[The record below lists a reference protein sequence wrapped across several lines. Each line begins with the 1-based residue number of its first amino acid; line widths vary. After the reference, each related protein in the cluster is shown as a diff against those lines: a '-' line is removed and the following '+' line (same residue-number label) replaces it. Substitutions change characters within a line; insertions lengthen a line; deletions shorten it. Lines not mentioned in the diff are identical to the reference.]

1 MLVGRISGFARV
13 GGRRTRTGPL
23 QPVRTLRTRHYET
36 IYMTNR
42 IIRLQNIV
50 EEVLKHHPEEDTSLI
65 EKAYVFSAKAHEG
78 QLRLSGEPYL
88 SHPLEVAYALAQMG
102 LGPVTVS
109 AGLLHDT
116 VEDSAATLDDLE
128 EYFGDEVTDVVNGV
142 TKIGMLTFGDRQTQQ
157 AEYIR
162 KMILSMSHD
171 IRVLL
176 VKLAD
181 RVHNMRTLEY
191 MEPDKRK
198 RIARE
203 TLEIYAPLAGRLGM
217 FRLKAE
223 LEDLSFFYLEP
234 EAYQQLQEGLSRKR
248 GDLEKYIQDICQLL
262 REKLEEHHLKGEV
275 SGRLKNYYSIY
286 RKLQAQQISL
296 DELYDLLAFRIV
308 VETVAECYEAL
319 GVIHAIFRPV
329 PGRLKDYIGMP
340 KANMYQSI
348 HTTVIGQFGE
358 RLEVQIRTRE
368 MHRVAEEGI
377 AAHWSY
383 KERRAYHEKDA
394 ERFTWLKQMVDL
406 QKELKNPQELLEG
419 VRLEL
424 YPEEVYV
431 FTPTGD
437 VKELPRGAT
446 LVDFAY
452 AIHTEVGNRC
462 TGAKVNGRMV
472 PLRTELANGDTV
484 EIITSPHHHPSRDWL
499 QFVKTTKARHKIRQ
513 WLKAAEREQSIA
525 LGKEL
530 LERELRKSGASLQKL
545 VKDGEELKRVTQEFS
560 FVGVDDLLA
569 AIGHGKLSPGQ
580 ITGKLFRVAQ
590 PPEEVQPEPERKE
603 KPKDAGGSLRIKDLD
618 DMLVRL
624 ANCCQPIPGD
634 AIMGYITRGQGVT
647 IHRSDCPYLAST
659 ESFRQIPAEWDGGGG
674 PGKLY
679 PVKIQVVTVDKP
691 GLLADITSAL
701 KSADVNVTKASVE
714 TQDNKGIAKFTIQVG
729 DQQHLEKV
737 FGSLKRLKEVISV
750 RRLTG

>member
-1 MLVGRISGFARV
+1 MA
-13 GGRRTRTGPL
+13 
-23 QPVRTLRTRHYET
+23 
-36 IYMTNR
+36 NR
-42 IIRLQNIV
+42 IIRLQDII
-50 EEVLKHHPEEDTSLI
+50 EEVLRHYPKADTAVI
-65 EKAYVFSAKAHEG
+65 EKAYVFSARAHEG

-88 SHPLEVAYALAQMG
+88 LHPLEVAYLLAQMG
-102 LGPVTVS
+102 LGAATVS

-128 EYFGDEVTDVVNGV
+128 EYFGVEVTDIVNGV
-142 TKIGMLTFGDRQTQQ
+142 TKIGQLSFGDRQTQQ

-162 KMILSMSHD
+162 KMILSMSYD

-181 RVHNMRTLEY
+181 RVHNMRTLGF
-191 MEPDKRK
+191 MEPAARK
-198 RIARE
+198 RVALE
-203 TLEIYAPLAGRLGM
+203 TQEIYAPLAGRLGM
-217 FRLKAE
+217 FRIKAE

-234 EAYQQLQEGLSRKR
+234 EAYQQIQEGLSRKR
-248 GDLEKYIQDICQLL
+248 GDLEKYILEVCQLL
-262 REKLEEHHLKGEV
+262 REKLAEHGIKDEV
-275 SGRLKNYYSIY
+275 SGRLKTFYSIY
-286 RKLQAQQISL
+286 RKLQAQQITL
-296 DELYDLLAFRIV
+296 DELYDLLAFRIIV
-308 VETVAECYEAL
+308 DTVHECYEAL
-319 GVIHAIFRPV
+319 GVIHALFRPV

-348 HTTVIGQFGE
+348 HTTVIGQYGQ
-358 RLEVQIRTRE
+358 RLEIQIRTRE
-368 MHRVAEEGI
+368 MHQVAEEGI

-383 KERRAYHEKDA
+383 KERRAFKEKDA
-394 ERFTWLKQMVDL
+394 QRFTWLKQMVDL
-406 QKELKNPQELLEG
+406 QKDLKSPQELLEG

-472 PLRTELANGDTV
+472 PLRTELQNGDMV
-484 EIITSPHHHPSRDWL
+484 EIITSPHHQPSRDWL
-499 QFVKTTKARHKIRQ
+499 QFVKTTKARHKVRQ
-513 WLKAAEREQSIA
+513 WLKSAEREQSIT

-545 VKDGEELKRVTQEFS
+545 IKEGDEIKRVTQEFS

-590 PPEEVQPEPERKE
+590 TPPEVAPEADRKE
-603 KPKDAGGSLRIKDLD
+603 IRPEAGGSLKIKDLD
-618 DMLVRL
+618 DLLVRL

-634 AIMGYITRGQGVT
+634 PIKGYITRGQGVT
-647 IHRSDCPYLAST
+647 IHRADCPYLAST
-659 ESFRQIPAEWDGGGG
+659 EEVRQIPAEWDGGGA
-674 PGKLY
+674 GKVY

-691 GLLADITSAL
+691 GLLADITNAL
-701 KSADVNVTKASVE
+701 KSADVNVTRASVE
-714 TQDNKGIAKFTIQVG
+714 TQDRRGVAQFTIQVA
-729 DQQHLEKV
+729 DQQHLDKV
-737 FGSLKRLKEVISV
+737 FGFLKRLKEVISV
-750 RRLTG
+750 TRKTG

>member
-1 MLVGRISGFARV
+1 
-13 GGRRTRTGPL
+13 
-23 QPVRTLRTRHYET
+23 
-36 IYMTNR
+36 
-42 IIRLQNIV
+42 
-50 EEVLKHHPEEDTSLI
+50 
-65 EKAYVFSAKAHEG
+65 
-78 QLRLSGEPYL
+78 
-88 SHPLEVAYALAQMG
+88 
-102 LGPVTVS
+102 
-109 AGLLHDT
+109 
-116 VEDSAATLDDLE
+116 
-128 EYFGDEVTDVVNGV
+128 
-142 TKIGMLTFGDRQTQQ
+142 
-157 AEYIR
+157 
-162 KMILSMSHD
+162 
-171 IRVLL
+171 

-191 MEPDKRK
+191 MEPAKRK

-368 MHRVAEEGI
+368 MHQVAEEGI

-431 FTPTGD
+431 FTPNGD

-452 AIHTEVGNRC
+452 AVHTEVGNRC

-472 PLRTELANGDTV
+472 PLRTELQNGDTV
-484 EIITSPHHHPSRDWL
+484 EIVTSPHHHPSRDWL

-545 VKDGEELKRVTQEFS
+545 MKEGEELRRVTQEFS
-560 FVGVDDLLA
+560 FVGIDDLLA

-590 PPEEVQPEPERKE
+590 PPEEVQPEAERKE
-603 KPKDAGGSLRIKDLD
+603 KSKDAGGSLRIKDLD

-647 IHRSDCPYLAST
+647 IHRADCPYLAST

-714 TQDNKGIAKFTIQVG
+714 TQDNKGIALFTIQVG

>member
-1 MLVGRISGFARV
+1 MAS
-13 GGRRTRTGPL
+13 
-23 QPVRTLRTRHYET
+23 
-36 IYMTNR
+36 R
-42 IIRLQNIV
+42 IIRLQDIV
-50 EEVLKHHPEEDTSLI
+50 EEVQKLHPETDTSII
-65 EKAYVFSAKAHEG
+65 ERAYIFSAKAHEG
-78 QLRLSGEPYL
+78 QLRLSGEPYM
-88 SHPLEVAYALAQMG
+88 SHPLEVAYLLAKMG
-102 LGPVTVS
+102 LGPTTVS
-109 AGLLHDT
+109 CGLLHDT
-116 VEDSAATLDDLE
+116 VEDSAASLDELD
-128 EYFGDEVTDVVNGV
+128 EYFGEEVADIVNGV
-142 TKIGMLTFGDRQTQQ
+142 TKIGQLVFGDRQTQQ

-181 RVHNMRTLEY
+181 RVHNMRTLGF
-191 MEPDKRK
+191 MEPAKQK
-198 RIARE
+198 RISRE
-203 TLEIYAPLAGRLGM
+203 TLDIYAPLAGRLGM

-223 LEDLSFFYLEP
+223 LEDLSFYYLEP
-234 EAYQQLQEGLSRKR
+234 DAYQQIQEGLARKK
-248 GDLEKYIQDICQLL
+248 GALEKYNQEMCQFL
-262 REKLEEHHLKGEV
+262 RDKLAEHHIKGEV
-275 SGRLKNYYSIY
+275 NGRVKNFYSIY
-286 RKLQAQQISL
+286 RKLQAQQITL
-296 DELYDLLAFRIV
+296 DELYDLLAFRII
-308 VETVAECYEAL
+308 VETVHDCYETL
-319 GVIHAIFRPV
+319 GVIHALFRPV

-340 KANMYQSI
+340 KANMYQSM
-348 HTTVIGQFGE
+348 HTTVIGQGGE
-358 RLEVQIRTRE
+358 RLEIQIRTRE

-383 KERRAYHEKDA
+383 KERRAFHEKDA
-394 ERFTWLKQMVDL
+394 QRFTWLKQMVDL
-406 QKELKNPQELLEG
+406 QKELTSPRELLEG

-424 YPEEVYV
+424 YPDEVYV
-431 FTPTGD
+431 FTPNGE

-452 AIHTEVGNRC
+452 AIHSEVGNQC

-513 WLKAAEREQSIA
+513 WLKAAEREQSVA

-545 VKDGEELKRVTQEFS
+545 MKEGDDLKQVVQDLS

-569 AIGHGKLSPGQ
+569 AIGHGKVSPGQ
-580 ITGKLFRVAQ
+580 VTGRLLRLTAPVAE
-590 PPEEVQPEPERKE
+590 EEVIPEAPAKRAKE
-603 KPKDAGGSLRIKDLD
+603 EPAGLKVKDLD
-618 DMLVRL
+618 DLLVRL

-634 AIMGYITRGQGVT
+634 PIMGYITRGKGVT
-647 IHRSDCPYLAST
+647 IHRADCPYLAST
-659 ESFRQIPAEWDGGGG
+659 ESFRHIPAEWDGAGG
-674 PGKLY
+674 PQKLY

-701 KSADVNVTKASVE
+701 KIADVNVTKASVE
-714 TQDNKGIAKFTIQVG
+714 TSDNKGIAQFTIQVA
-729 DQQHLEKV
+729 DQHHLEKV
-737 FGSLKRLKEVISV
+737 FGALKRLKEVISV

>member
-1 MLVGRISGFARV
+1 
-13 GGRRTRTGPL
+13 
-23 QPVRTLRTRHYET
+23 
-36 IYMTNR
+36 MTNR

-142 TKIGMLTFGDRQTQQ
+142 TKIGELTFGDRQTQQ
-157 AEYIR
+157 AENIR

-472 PLRTELANGDTV
+472 PLRTELVNGDTV
-484 EIITSPHHHPSRDWL
+484 EIVTSPHHHPSRDWL
-499 QFVKTTKARHKIRQ
+499 QFVKTTKARHKVRQ

-560 FVGVDDLLA
+560 FVGLDDLLA

-590 PPEEVQPEPERKE
+590 PPEEVQPEAERKE

-647 IHRSDCPYLAST
+647 IHRADCPYLAST

>member
-1 MLVGRISGFARV
+1 
-13 GGRRTRTGPL
+13 
-23 QPVRTLRTRHYET
+23 
-36 IYMTNR
+36 MTSR

-142 TKIGMLTFGDRQTQQ
+142 TKIGLLTFGDRQTQQ

-234 EAYQQLQEGLSRKR
+234 ETYQQLQEGLSRKR

-406 QKELKNPQELLEG
+406 QKELKSPQELLEG

-462 TGAKVNGRMV
+462 TGAKVNGRML

-484 EIITSPHHHPSRDWL
+484 EIITSPHHQPSRDWL

-545 VKDGEELKRVTQEFS
+545 LKEGEELKRVTQEFS

-590 PPEEVQPEPERKE
+590 APEEVQPESERKG

-634 AIMGYITRGQGVT
+634 TIMGYITRGQGVT
-647 IHRSDCPYLAST
+647 IHRADCPYLAST